1 MSKPQK
7 KILLT
12 PEEEHCFSPEELLAD
27 NGSLLFG
34 FLSVFEEEPEKFSK
48 EQIAQFLLGFYEMTI
63 PDDPMRVQCH
73 TKIRDITAEIFKE
86 ELKSRSEPHKLEVT
100 HVLSKFRV
108 SLPIAA

>member
-73 TKIRDITAEIFKE
+73 TKIRDITAEVGSHARAFQV
-86 ELKSRSEPHKLEVT
+86 SRVFTDRSISTIVCFFICIK
-100 HVLSKFRV
+100 
-108 SLPIAA
+108 